1 MDRALIVSYLQA
13 AENNVEIIEQQIAN
27 QRSLISSLRRLGH
40 DTKSAC
46 AQLRVMEQTHMQYI
60 GDRDR
65 LREDLAVLSAAQL
78 GKRIRRTPYGRR

>member
-13 AENNVEIIEQQIAN
+13 AENDVAIIEQQIAN

-40 DTKSAC
+40 DTRNAS
-46 AQLRVMEQTHMQYI
+46 AQLRVMEQTHLQYV

-65 LREDLAVLSAAQL
+65 LRAELAVLNA
-78 GKRIRRTPYGRR
+78 GEGGTGR